1 MKYRRKRILKL
12 GKQAKRMRNNMKQ
25 ILEFTIKKVEPSM
38 NSQGQ
43 SLVRVWVKGDEMAVE
58 ENRSAG
64 CVEEEDD
71 AWASA
76 SALNG

>member
-1 MKYRRKRILKL
+1 
-12 GKQAKRMRNNMKQ
+12 
-25 ILEFTIKKVEPSM
+25 M